1 MATGLHSVSDAGVL
15 TLRIDR
21 QDRMNALDGPTATA
35 LVDALSA
42 VTPDGDVRVV
52 VLTGTGHAFSTGA
65 DIAEMAASTPTS
77 PDDMRRA
84 AEDTMATASALVR
97 AVIDAPVPVI
107 AQVNGVAAGIGASL
121 ALASDLVFAAEEASF
136 LLAFTTV
143 ALMPD
148 GAGSLLVPAA
158 IGRVRAAA
166 MALLAEPMTAPDAAA
181 AGLINKVLPA
191 DELENHVQKIARRLA
206 RGPRRALELT
216 KRALTASTL
225 ALLDDA
231 LERERDGQIELLTAP
246 EFREGIAAVLEHRR
260 PDFERESPQ
269 T

>member
-1 MATGLHSVSDAGVL
+1 MTLHHALDAGVL

-35 LVDALSA
+35 LIDALGA
-42 VTPDGDVRVV
+42 IERDVRVV
-52 VLTGTGHAFSTGA
+52 VLTGTGNAFSTGA
-65 DIAEMAASTPTS
+65 DIAEMAASQPRTPEEHR
-77 PDDMRRA
+77 MA
-84 AEDTMATASALVR
+84 AEETMQTASTLVR

-107 AQVNGVAAGIGASL
+107 AQVNGIAAGIGASM
-121 ALASDLVFAAEEASF
+121 ALASDLVYASEDASF

-148 GAGSLLVPAA
+148 GGSSLLVPAA
-158 IGRVRAAA
+158 IGRVRASA
-166 MALLAEPMTAPDAAA
+166 MALLAEPMTAADAES
-181 AGLINKVLPA
+181 AGLINRVLPP
-191 DELENHVQKIARRLA
+191 DDLGSHVEKIARRLA

-231 LERERDGQIELLTAP
+231 FERERQGQTELLTAP
-246 EFREGIAAVLEHRR
+246 EFREGINAVLDHRR
-260 PDFERESPQ
+260 PSFERESPQ